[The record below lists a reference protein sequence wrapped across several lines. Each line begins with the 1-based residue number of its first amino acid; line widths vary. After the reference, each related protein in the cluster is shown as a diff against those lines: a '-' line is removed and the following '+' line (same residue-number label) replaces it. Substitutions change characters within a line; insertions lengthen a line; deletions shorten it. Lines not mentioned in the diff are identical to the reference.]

1 MTCCEIDDFVYA
13 STLIS
18 QVDVLLMLIREAD
31 KLLSFIVSVIKL
43 SSHISSLTFSNSKEK

>member
-13 STLIS
+13 STLTS